1 MVTHLVSVTIVNRN
15 YHSSSNG
22 SQQMAILAVWRPN
35 FTYDELMALIANVQL
50 HQEILEGPLTA
61 TVTHQ
66 MKLRAWEEVTAVV
79 NATGKTLRSPEEVKL
94 KYIDFKSHTKKKL
107 NFRKKLQTATG
118 GGPSIAPPLTPAEEA
133 MAQLINPAVVYGIS
147 DSLQSESAEAV
158 AEITAVYVE
167 EDERLSPITAE
178 PVTETPVHSRP
189 SSRSSGT
196 AQQPLSARMLEV
208 QEGILDEVRGI
219 RNALEGQT
227 TALQNINATLL
238 EFTSILRTIKK
249 P

>member
-1 MVTHLVSVTIVNRN
+1 MSSVSKKR
-15 YHSSSNG
+15 
-22 SQQMAILAVWRPN
+22 RPN
-35 FTYDELMALIANVQL
+35 FTHDELMALIANVQL

-94 KYIDFKSHTKKKL
+94 KYIDFKSHTKKL
-107 NFRKKLQTATG
+107 NFRKKL